1 MLVGILADSH
11 GDVAMLRRG
20 IEALKRRDAGMLIHL
35 GDVADTLKLDSVDE
49 CVELLIRNEISGV
62 MGNHEYSLVMHHF
75 KRYPDRFSEATKNYV
90 RSLPQRLEML
100 GVCFTHF
107 SPDGGA
113 YGLFAPTDD
122 KNYEGTLRSSAWP
135 VLVNGHS
142 HEPRIYRQLD
152 GTVRRAEFEVS
163 VPFELEEGARYVL
176 TCGALEDRYC
186 ALYDS
191 EARSFEVALLPN

>member
-11 GDVAMLRRG
+11 GDAAMLREG
-20 IEALKRRDAGMLIHL
+20 IKALKRRDARMLVHL
-35 GDVADTLKLDSVDE
+35 GDVADTLKLESVDE
-49 CVELLIRNEISGV
+49 CVDLLIRNEISGV

-75 KRYPDRFSEATKNYV
+75 KRYPDKFSETTKNYI
-90 RSLPQRLEML
+90 RSLPQRLEMF

-122 KNYEGTLRSSAWP
+122 KNYEGTLRNSTWP

-152 GTVRRAEFEVS
+152 GTVRSVEFEVG
-163 VPFELEEGARYVL
+163 VPFELEDGARYVL

-186 ALYDS
+186 ALFDS
-191 EARSFEVALLPN
+191 EARSFEVILLRR

>member
-11 GDVAMLRRG
+11 GNAAILRKG
-20 IEALKRRDAGMLIHL
+20 IEALKRREAGMLLHL
-35 GDVADTLKLDSVDE
+35 GDVADTLKLESVDE
-49 CVELLIRNEISGV
+49 CVELLIRNEIVGV

-75 KRYPDRFSEATKNYV
+75 KRYPDRFSEATKEYV
-90 RSLPQRLEML
+90 RSLPQRLEMF

-122 KNYEGTLRSSAWP
+122 KNYEGTLRNSAWP

-142 HEPRIYRQLD
+142 HEPRIYRQLEGIIQNMRFD
-152 GTVRRAEFEVS
+152 LDA
-163 VPFELEEGARYVL
+163 PFELEDGARYVL
-176 TCGALEDRYC
+176 TCGALEDEYC
-186 ALYDS
+186 ALFDS
-191 EARSFEVALLPN
+191 EARCFEVILLRD